1 MQTYLNKSNKILLDT
16 RHENKANKIS
26 FAIFPLSCTKFY
38 NKPHFGQQAWNLNK
52 TLTNSKESC
61 EQAAPLKTTPHKESN
76 KIWFGIFPA
85 VHK

>member
-1 MQTYLNKSNKILLDT
+1 MKTELNKSKKIIIET
-16 RHENKANKIS
+16 RQEHKANKTG
-26 FAIFPLSCTKFY
+26 FANFSLSSKKFY
-38 NKPHFGQQAWNLNK
+38 IKPYFGQQERNRNK

-61 EQAAPLKTTPHKESN
+61 EQAAPLETTPHKESN